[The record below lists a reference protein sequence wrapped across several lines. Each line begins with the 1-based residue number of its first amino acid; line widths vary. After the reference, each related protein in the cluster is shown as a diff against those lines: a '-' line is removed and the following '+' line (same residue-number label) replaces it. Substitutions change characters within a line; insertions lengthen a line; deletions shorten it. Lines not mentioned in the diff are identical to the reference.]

1 MRCLALADAARRGG
15 AQVVFVTRPLPPHL
29 LSMLSERGYAAV
41 TLHRSDDAA
50 DARQTSAA
58 LAHAEWHWLV
68 VDHYALGEAWES
80 IVRRTVPRIL
90 AIDDLAD
97 RVHDCDVLLDQ
108 NVWTDTA
115 TRYDGKVPAQCTQL
129 IGPSYALLR
138 EEFACARQTATP
150 RSGPVRRVLV
160 SFGGMDAGNWTSRAI
175 DALAPLQHRF
185 DSVDVV
191 IGAGHRH
198 EAAITAACGTFG
210 FTCHVQPTA
219 LAALMARADLAVGAG
234 GVSTWERC
242 CVGLPAMTVAVAP
255 NQHAVVAESARQG
268 LVYAIPESAQTP
280 AALTQHIASVA
291 DNQPLRERLSRAGM
305 DAVDGQGTARVLAA
319 LDLDAIRMRQATSA
333 DEAALLEWRND
344 ETVRRS
350 SRRADRIDAD
360 AHHAWLA
367 SLLADADRF
376 LLIGERHGESAGV
389 VRFDIAGSQ
398 AQVSIYR
405 VPGVTGTGLGGR
417 LLAAAEEW
425 LRARRPDVT
434 TLTADVLESNERSHR
449 LFRSAGYQWRT
460 ARYEKQVR
468 RA

>member
-1 MRCLALADAARRGG
+1 MRCLALADAARCGG
-15 AQVVFVTRPLPPHL
+15 AQVVFVTRTLPPHL
-29 LSMLSERGYAAV
+29 LSMLSDRGFAAV
-41 TLHRSDDAA
+41 TLQRLDEAA
-50 DARQTSAA
+50 DAEQTSVA
-58 LAHAEWHWLV
+58 LAGAEWHWLV
-68 VDHYALGEAWES
+68 VDHYALGERWETL
-80 IVRRTVPRIL
+80 VRRTVPRIL

-108 NVWTDTA
+108 NVWADMA
-115 TRYDGKVPAQCTQL
+115 TRYAGKVPARCTQL
-129 IGPSYALLR
+129 VGPRYALLR
-138 EEFACARQTATP
+138 EEFARARQTATP

-160 SFGGMDAGNWTSRAI
+160 SFGGMDTGDWTSRAI
-175 DALAPLQHRF
+175 EALAPLRHRF

-198 EAAITAACGTFG
+198 EVAMTAACGTFG
-210 FTCHVQPTA
+210 FTCHVQPA
-219 LAALMARADLAVGAG
+219 AFAALMARADLAVGAG

-242 CVGLPAMTVAVAP
+242 CVGLPTMTFAVAP
-255 NQHAVVAESARQG
+255 NQQAVVEEAARRG
-268 LVYAIPESAQTP
+268 LVYAIPESVQTP

-291 DNQPLRERLSRAGM
+291 DDQTLRERLSRAGM

-319 LDLDAIRMRQATSA
+319 LDPDAIGMRLATSA

-350 SRRADRIDAD
+350 SRRADPIDAD

-367 SLLADADRF
+367 SVLADADRV

-389 VRFDIAGSQ
+389 VRFDIAGSH
-398 AQVSIYR
+398 AHVSIYR
-405 VPGVTGTGLGGR
+405 VPGVVGTGLGGR

-449 LFRSAGYQWRT
+449 LFGSAGYQWRT
-460 ARYEKQVR
+460 SRYEKPLR